1 MNDAANQESAEIV
14 PLSFA
19 QQRLWFLYRLE
30 GPSSTYNIPVRLH
43 LEGALDGA
51 ALEAALRD
59 LVVRHEILRT
69 LFPEIDD
76 APQQLVLA
84 TDDPRACL
92 TLDRQ
97 DVNEAT
103 LPDLLRQAATYAFRL
118 DREMPIR
125 ATLFRLAEDS
135 HVLLVLV
142 HHIAADGASLAPLA
156 RDLAQAYAA
165 RLKGQAPAFAP
176 LPVQYADYA
185 LWQRELLG
193 EESQPGS
200 LIAQQGA
207 YWRQALAGLP
217 ECIALPTD
225 RPRPAI
231 SSYRGDQ
238 LPIQIAPALHAK
250 LRALVRSSGTSLF
263 MLLQAGLAI
272 LLGKLGAGDDI
283 AIGSPIASRTDSAL
297 NDLVGFFVNTLV
309 LRTNLSGD
317 PSVQDLLAR
326 VREQSLSAYA
336 NQDLP
341 FERLVEIL
349 NPARAQNHAPLVQ
362 VMLVLQNT
370 EAATLDL
377 PGLELRQEPVG
388 TGTAKFDLLLSL
400 TETAD
405 AKGQPAGLAG
415 AIEYA
420 TDLYDRASIEIL
432 ASRLTRVLEAIA
444 ADPAQRIGDIDLLT
458 PDERRQIL
466 VDWNDTA
473 HPLPEATLPQLFE
486 AQAERTP
493 DAIALV
499 FEDAELSYAA
509 LNAKAN
515 QLAHHLIGLGIG
527 PEAIVALCLPRSLE
541 MVIALLGILKAGA
554 AYLPLDPDYPAERL
568 RFMLADARP
577 SAVIAIS
584 DIPAQLLGD
593 DNPHILLD
601 DPEIV
606 AALEN
611 APQTN
616 PTDAGRT
623 KPLAPQNPAYVIYT
637 SGSTGTP
644 KGVVV
649 GQGGLFNYAR
659 WAIETYPLDL
669 GVGAAV
675 ATPLAF
681 DATITSLLLPL
692 ASGKSSFL
700 LRPGQELAHLSEIL
714 LQCGNYSLLKL
725 TPAHIEALNRMVP
738 EPSLDATVHSIVIG
752 GEALQH
758 ATVADWRR
766 RGPLIRLFN
775 EYGPTETVVGC
786 TLYEIRADDPEDGDV
801 PIGRP
806 IWNARVYVLDGL
818 LRPVPVG
825 VAGELY
831 IAGAGLA
838 RGYLNRPGLTAE
850 RFVACPFG
858 PPGARMYRTGD
869 LAKWRAD
876 GVLDFLGR
884 ADQQVKIRGFR
895 IEPGEIEAA
904 LARLPEVAQAA
915 VIAREDQPGHKQLVG
930 YVVAK
935 AGVEIDGEIA
945 PAALRQSLAAT
956 LPDYMVPAA
965 IVFLEALP
973 LTPNGKLDRRAL
985 PAPEFLSSAGR
996 APRTPQEEILA
1007 NLFAEVLDIESVS
1020 IDDGFFDRGGHSLL
1034 ATRLISRIRSELNV
1048 ELPIRVLFEAP
1059 TVAQLAQRVEQEQRE
1074 RTGLQLP
1081 ALAPV
1086 GRGEDMPLSFA
1097 QQRLWFLNQLEA
1109 GSAFYNM
1116 PAAVRLTG
1124 KLDVEAL
1131 RRTLNE
1137 IVRRHE
1143 ALRTRFASV
1152 DGAPTQIIAA
1162 ALELALPLTDL
1173 SELPAAEAEGRAQQ
1187 SAQDEART
1195 PFDLEHG
1202 PLIRAQLI
1210 RLGDREHIAL
1220 LTMHH
1225 IVSDG
1230 WSIGVLIKEIAAL
1243 YAAYSQ
1249 GRPSPLPELLIQ
1261 YADYAHWQRQWL
1273 QGAALEGQLGYWKE
1287 QLADAPTLLALP
1299 TDRPRPA
1306 AQGAQGDAISITISS
1321 QDAARLQIW
1330 AEEHHATLFMTLLTI
1345 LEIVLFRWTRTADV
1359 IVGTVVAGRMQTA
1372 VEPLIGCFMN
1382 FLPLRMRCE
1391 PVESATGMLKRL
1403 REIVL
1408 GAYSHQ
1414 DCPFEA
1420 IIEAVNPARDTSHNP
1435 IFNVALLLQNYP
1447 RSALMLDQLKL
1458 EALPTNRHASAL
1470 DLRFVAEHKHEGLR
1484 LTCEYNTDL
1493 FDQATIAAVLDA
1505 YTQVLAQALDRPD
1518 TPIQSLPL
1526 PDALAK
1532 QAEASIKRDRKQRL
1546 VVASTFTAEPI
1557 ESALLFWIMKLGLTA
1572 EIEFAPYNQ
1581 VFQTLLDSQG
1591 LFATN
1596 RDGVNI
1602 ILLRLEDWIRD
1613 AGRDISTTEQFRLM
1627 ENNAEELVAAT
1638 NVLAKQA
1645 GVPLVICFCP
1655 LSLALDQQ
1663 DLYRTFITDLEH
1675 RLVAQ
1680 LRSIVGVYPN
1690 SSARLKQLYPVL
1702 AYEDNYADRLG
1713 HIPYTQEQ
1721 YAGLATLMARH
1732 VMALRSRPYKVIVL
1746 DCDDTLWEG
1755 VCGEVGPSGIR
1766 LTEAHRALQCFIV
1779 AQQEAGMLL
1788 CLCSKNNADDVE
1800 AVFYAWPQM
1809 PLQKEHVIASRINWR
1824 PKSENIKALAQE
1836 LQLGLDSFIFV
1847 DNSALECSEVES
1859 HCPGVLVLHLPSAP
1873 ELIPHFLD
1881 HVWAFDHLAV
1891 KSNSLQR
1898 TQQYRHNQAREVVR
1912 DSASSFEEFLDRL
1925 ELKVEMEVVQDHQ
1938 LERVAELTQRTNQFN
1953 LNPLARNPADIRMA
1967 ADRTPFWT
1975 IRVHDRF
1982 GAYGLVG
1989 ALAYEINDEVLEVGT
2004 FLLSCR
2010 VLGRG
2015 VEHEIVRRLG
2025 ELAVQAGCRTVA
2037 FPYRATGRNRPLL
2050 GFLETI
2056 AAPGTMASGAPCF
2069 TVAAVQA
2076 RHLVPAAAPSV
2087 EDESFASSERPVD
2100 LSVLTDIGIF
2110 KEIARDLSDI
2120 PRIVRVIRAST
2131 IRTVEHPQ
2139 GYAAPRT
2146 PAETAMAQIWAEVL
2160 KLDRVGIHDDFFE
2173 HGGHSM
2179 LAMQAIARVQSIF
2192 DVELPL
2198 RALFEAPTV
2207 AQLAQQVEQEQR
2219 ERTGLQLPALAPVG
2233 RGEDMPLSFA
2243 QQRLWFLNQ
2252 LEAGSAFYN
2261 MPAAVR
2267 LTGKLDVEALRRTLN
2282 EIVRRHE
2289 ALRTRFASVD
2299 GAPTQIIAAALEL
2312 ALPLTDLSE
2321 LPAAEAEGRAQQSA
2335 QDEARTPFDLEHGP
2349 LIRAQLIRLGDRE
2362 HIALLTMHH
2371 IVSDGW
2377 SIGVLIKEIVAL
2389 YAAYSQGR
2397 PSPLPELLIQ
2407 YADYAHWQRQ
2417 WLQGAALEGQLGYW
2431 KEQLADAPTLLALPT
2446 DRPRPAVQRY
2456 DGGTLRFAVSRQT
2469 TTGLNALARQ
2479 AQATLFM
2486 TLAAAFNVLL
2496 SRYAGQDDICVGTSI
2511 ANRPRPEVEGLIGFF
2526 VNTLVLRTRL
2536 AGNPSFKDLLMQVR
2550 STALAAYAHQDVPFE
2565 QLVEELK
2572 PQRHLS
2578 HAPLFQVMLVL
2589 QNAPMEALRL
2599 PGLRLEGVEAGSET
2613 AKFDLTLM
2621 AAERE
2626 DELRA
2631 TLTYNTSLFDAPTI
2645 ERMAEH
2651 FTRLLDG
2658 IVEAPETRI
2667 AQLPMLSA
2675 AERHQVVAE
2684 WNATAVDYEGAQTL
2698 HELFEAQVAEAPDAV
2713 AVAFE
2718 GRELTYGELNAR
2730 SNQLAHYLRQ
2740 CGVGPEVLV
2749 GLCVERSLEMVVG
2762 LLGVLKAGGAY
2773 VPLDPSYPPER
2784 LAYMLDDAKLGV
2796 LVTQAH
2802 LVEAL
2807 PAYVGACVCVDAD
2820 GRAIATMPTHAPRS
2834 EASGQHLAY
2843 VTYTSGSTGR
2853 PKGVMTRHAS
2863 AVNYLRFIVNQYG
2876 VTAGER
2882 VLQIP
2887 TLSFDAS
2894 VRDIFGCLSAGGR
2907 LRVMTGADAKHA
2919 QAVLEHL
2926 RRDAITAI
2934 LSITPS
2940 FLEAITS
2947 IARAGGEG
2955 AMAASSLRLVL
2966 ASGEALSERVI
2977 ESVREVLG
2985 AQAEVVNQY
2994 GPTECTMTSTY
3005 YRSRGGE
3012 AVRVGRAIDNV
3023 RAYVLDAAMA
3033 ATPVGVSGELYIGG
3047 AGLSRG
3053 YLNRP
3058 DLTAERFVPNPFAA
3072 GERLYRSGDRAR
3084 WTAQGQLDYLGRLDD
3099 QVKIRGFRI
3108 ELGEVEAVLAALP
3121 GVGEAIVAAREDE
3134 PGERRLVAY
3143 VTPRAHEAAEA
3154 REGTERGEDGGEG
3167 DGLEEAGALR
3177 AALLRVLP
3185 DYMVPSHFVALDRLP
3200 LTPNGKI
3207 DRKALPAPGAQRGEG
3222 GYAAPR
3228 TPAETAMAQIW
3239 AKVLKLDRVGIHDDF
3254 FEHGGHSMLA
3264 MQAIARVQSIFDVE
3278 LPLRALFEAP
3288 TVAQL
3293 AQQVEQEQRERTG
3306 LQLPALAPV
3315 GRGEDMPL
3323 SFAQQ
3328 RLWFLNQ
3335 LEAGSAFYNMP
3346 AAVRLTGKLDVEA
3359 LRRTLNEI
3367 VRRHEALRT
3376 RFASV
3381 DGAPTQIIAAA
3392 LELAL
3397 PLTDLSELPAAEAE
3411 GRAQQSA
3418 QDEARTPFDLEH
3430 GPLIRAQ
3437 LIRLGDREHIALLT
3451 MHHIVSDGWSIGVLI
3466 KEIAALYAA
3475 YSQGRPSPLPE
3486 LLIQYAD
3493 YAHWQRQWLQGAA
3506 LEGQLGYWKEQLA
3519 DAPTLLA
3526 LPTDRPRPAVQR
3538 YDGGTLRFA
3547 VSRQTTTGLNAL
3559 ARQAQATLFMTLAA
3573 AFNVLLSRYAGQDDI
3588 CVGTSIANRPRPEV
3602 EGLIGFFVNTLV
3614 LRTRLAGNP
3623 SFKDLL
3629 MQVRSTALAAY
3640 AHQDVPFEQL
3650 VEELKPQRHLSHA
3663 PLFQVMLVLQNAP
3676 MEALRLPGLRLE
3688 GVEAGSETAKFDLTL
3703 MAAEREDELRATLTY
3718 NTSLFDAPTIER
3730 MAEHFTRLLDGIVEA
3745 PETRIAQLPML
3756 SAAERHQ
3763 VVAEWN
3769 ATAVDYEGAQTLHE
3783 LFEAQVAEA
3792 PDAVA
3797 VAFEGRELTYGELNA
3812 RSNQLAHY
3820 LRQCGVG
3827 PEVLVGLCVERS
3839 LEMVVGLLGVLKAG
3853 GAYVP
3858 LDPSYPPERLA
3869 YMLDDARPAVLL
3881 TQAAVL
3887 PRLPGVEIAVL
3898 CLDVQWPALAE
3909 CSAANPARLS
3919 EADHLAY
3926 VIYTSGSTG
3935 RPKGVGVPQSGLVNF
3950 VHATQQAL
3958 ELDRHD
3964 VLLSVTSLSFDIAA
3978 LELFLPLLVG
3988 ASTLLPSRDVVGDPM
4003 QLVALMERCQV
4014 SVMQATPAT
4023 WRALA
4028 TYRWPSRQKPL
4039 KALCGGE
4046 ALPLELARRLLQHT
4060 SQVWNLYGPTEATIW
4075 CALQR
4080 LTPENLNLS
4089 VPIGRPIANTQLYIL
4104 DELLNPA
4111 PVGVAGELH
4120 IAGAGLARGYLQRPD
4135 LTAEKF
4141 IANPFG
4147 PPGAR
4152 MYKSGDLAR
4161 YLPDGAIEYLGR
4173 LDDQVKIRGFRI
4185 ELGEVEAVLAA
4196 LPGVGEAIVAAREDE
4211 PGERRL
4217 VAYVTPRAH
4226 EAAEAREG
4234 TERGEDG
4241 GEGDGLEAGALR
4253 AALLRVLP
4261 DYMVPSHFVALDR
4274 LPLTPNGKI
4283 DRKALP
4289 APGAQRGEGGYA
4301 APRTPAEAA
4310 MAQIWAEVL
4319 KLDRVGIHDN
4329 FFELGGHSML
4339 AVKLTAAVKH
4349 RFDFELPL
4357 SQLFVSPTVAALSQ
4371 EIAANRPLQRL
4382 LVPIKGGSCEPPLF
4396 LFHPSGGGIFCY
4408 SQLANALDETRP
4420 VYGIRS
4426 AHRTGISIE
4435 PYDLETVCNAYVA
4448 ELLALQPSGPFYLGG
4463 YSLGGGLAFQ
4473 VARSLERDHHEVAAV
4488 VLLDTVIRKNDA
4500 DAHAETSLS
4509 DFIQSMVNRSPQ
4521 NIEGLFGADLVL
4533 VHAKI
4538 NALINKIGLQA
4549 FVDRLCV
4556 EQNDL
4561 DDVLGFSKPHQN
4573 LLLEIHRAM
4582 DIHNRLM
4589 MSFEPGL
4596 IKAPIHSFWA
4606 ERTLAQGY
4614 DENAWLSYSENG
4626 PCCTIHILPGGH
4638 ETFINGDNA
4647 DTIARILS
4655 DVLCADGGGTIAVK
4669 GNGDYK

>member
-1 MNDAANQESAEIV
+1 MNAAELVSLFGRNGIELKVVDGKITYEAVRGFTTPELIAYLKNNKQEIIDILTLQSDADKT
-14 PLSFA
+14 LK
-19 QQRLWFLYRLE
+19 RR
-30 GPSSTYNIPVRLH
+30 SSNV
-43 LEGALDGA
+43 
-51 ALEAALRD
+51 
-59 LVVRHEILRT
+59 
-69 LFPEIDD
+69 
-76 APQQLVLA
+76 VLA
-84 TDDPRACL
+84 
-92 TLDRQ
+92 
-97 DVNEAT
+97 
-103 LPDLLRQAATYAFRL
+103 
-118 DREMPIR
+118 
-125 ATLFRLAEDS
+125 
-135 HVLLVLV
+135 
-142 HHIAADGASLAPLA
+142 
-156 RDLAQAYAA
+156 
-165 RLKGQAPAFAP
+165 
-176 LPVQYADYA
+176 
-185 LWQRELLG
+185 
-193 EESQPGS
+193 
-200 LIAQQGA
+200 
-207 YWRQALAGLP
+207 
-217 ECIALPTD
+217 
-225 RPRPAI
+225 
-231 SSYRGDQ
+231 
-238 LPIQIAPALHAK
+238 
-250 LRALVRSSGTSLF
+250 
-263 MLLQAGLAI
+263 
-272 LLGKLGAGDDI
+272 
-283 AIGSPIASRTDSAL
+283 
-297 NDLVGFFVNTLV
+297 
-309 LRTNLSGD
+309 
-317 PSVQDLLAR
+317 
-326 VREQSLSAYA
+326 
-336 NQDLP
+336 
-341 FERLVEIL
+341 
-349 NPARAQNHAPLVQ
+349 
-362 VMLVLQNT
+362 
-370 EAATLDL
+370 
-377 PGLELRQEPVG
+377 
-388 TGTAKFDLLLSL
+388 
-400 TETAD
+400 
-405 AKGQPAGLAG
+405 
-415 AIEYA
+415 
-420 TDLYDRASIEIL
+420 
-432 ASRLTRVLEAIA
+432 
-444 ADPAQRIGDIDLLT
+444 
-458 PDERRQIL
+458 
-466 VDWNDTA
+466 
-473 HPLPEATLPQLFE
+473 
-486 AQAERTP
+486 
-493 DAIALV
+493 
-499 FEDAELSYAA
+499 
-509 LNAKAN
+509 
-515 QLAHHLIGLGIG
+515 
-527 PEAIVALCLPRSLE
+527 
-541 MVIALLGILKAGA
+541 
-554 AYLPLDPDYPAERL
+554 
-568 RFMLADARP
+568 
-577 SAVIAIS
+577 
-584 DIPAQLLGD
+584 
-593 DNPHILLD
+593 
-601 DPEIV
+601 
-606 AALEN
+606 
-611 APQTN
+611 
-616 PTDAGRT
+616 
-623 KPLAPQNPAYVIYT
+623 
-637 SGSTGTP
+637 
-644 KGVVV
+644 
-649 GQGGLFNYAR
+649 
-659 WAIETYPLDL
+659 
-669 GVGAAV
+669 
-675 ATPLAF
+675 
-681 DATITSLLLPL
+681 
-692 ASGKSSFL
+692 
-700 LRPGQELAHLSEIL
+700 
-714 LQCGNYSLLKL
+714 
-725 TPAHIEALNRMVP
+725 
-738 EPSLDATVHSIVIG
+738 
-752 GEALQH
+752 
-758 ATVADWRR
+758 
-766 RGPLIRLFN
+766 
-775 EYGPTETVVGC
+775 
-786 TLYEIRADDPEDGDV
+786 
-801 PIGRP
+801 
-806 IWNARVYVLDGL
+806 
-818 LRPVPVG
+818 
-825 VAGELY
+825 
-831 IAGAGLA
+831 
-838 RGYLNRPGLTAE
+838 
-850 RFVACPFG
+850 
-858 PPGARMYRTGD
+858 
-869 LAKWRAD
+869 
-876 GVLDFLGR
+876 
-884 ADQQVKIRGFR
+884 
-895 IEPGEIEAA
+895 
-904 LARLPEVAQAA
+904 
-915 VIAREDQPGHKQLVG
+915 
-930 YVVAK
+930 
-935 AGVEIDGEIA
+935 
-945 PAALRQSLAAT
+945 
-956 LPDYMVPAA
+956 
-965 IVFLEALP
+965 
-973 LTPNGKLDRRAL
+973 
-985 PAPEFLSSAGR
+985 
-996 APRTPQEEILA
+996 
-1007 NLFAEVLDIESVS
+1007 
-1020 IDDGFFDRGGHSLL
+1020 
-1034 ATRLISRIRSELNV
+1034 
-1048 ELPIRVLFEAP
+1048 
-1059 TVAQLAQRVEQEQRE
+1059 
-1074 RTGLQLP
+1074 
-1081 ALAPV
+1081 
-1086 GRGEDMPLSFA
+1086 SFA

-1225 IVSDG
+1225 IVSDD
-1230 WSIGVLIKEIAAL
+1230 WSIGVLIKEIA
-1243 YAAYSQ
+1243 
-1249 GRPSPLPELLIQ
+1249 
-1261 YADYAHWQRQWL
+1261 
-1273 QGAALEGQLGYWKE
+1273 
-1287 QLADAPTLLALP
+1287 
-1299 TDRPRPA
+1299 
-1306 AQGAQGDAISITISS
+1306 
-1321 QDAARLQIW
+1321 
-1330 AEEHHATLFMTLLTI
+1330 
-1345 LEIVLFRWTRTADV
+1345 
-1359 IVGTVVAGRMQTA
+1359 
-1372 VEPLIGCFMN
+1372 
-1382 FLPLRMRCE
+1382 
-1391 PVESATGMLKRL
+1391 
-1403 REIVL
+1403 
-1408 GAYSHQ
+1408 
-1414 DCPFEA
+1414 
-1420 IIEAVNPARDTSHNP
+1420 
-1435 IFNVALLLQNYP
+1435 
-1447 RSALMLDQLKL
+1447 
-1458 EALPTNRHASAL
+1458 
-1470 DLRFVAEHKHEGLR
+1470 
-1484 LTCEYNTDL
+1484 
-1493 FDQATIAAVLDA
+1493 
-1505 YTQVLAQALDRPD
+1505 
-1518 TPIQSLPL
+1518 
-1526 PDALAK
+1526 
-1532 QAEASIKRDRKQRL
+1532 
-1546 VVASTFTAEPI
+1546 
-1557 ESALLFWIMKLGLTA
+1557 
-1572 EIEFAPYNQ
+1572 
-1581 VFQTLLDSQG
+1581 
-1591 LFATN
+1591 
-1596 RDGVNI
+1596 
-1602 ILLRLEDWIRD
+1602 
-1613 AGRDISTTEQFRLM
+1613 
-1627 ENNAEELVAAT
+1627 
-1638 NVLAKQA
+1638 
-1645 GVPLVICFCP
+1645 
-1655 LSLALDQQ
+1655 
-1663 DLYRTFITDLEH
+1663 
-1675 RLVAQ
+1675 
-1680 LRSIVGVYPN
+1680 
-1690 SSARLKQLYPVL
+1690 
-1702 AYEDNYADRLG
+1702 
-1713 HIPYTQEQ
+1713 
-1721 YAGLATLMARH
+1721 
-1732 VMALRSRPYKVIVL
+1732 
-1746 DCDDTLWEG
+1746 
-1755 VCGEVGPSGIR
+1755 
-1766 LTEAHRALQCFIV
+1766 
-1779 AQQEAGMLL
+1779 
-1788 CLCSKNNADDVE
+1788 
-1800 AVFYAWPQM
+1800 
-1809 PLQKEHVIASRINWR
+1809 
-1824 PKSENIKALAQE
+1824 
-1836 LQLGLDSFIFV
+1836 
-1847 DNSALECSEVES
+1847 
-1859 HCPGVLVLHLPSAP
+1859 
-1873 ELIPHFLD
+1873 
-1881 HVWAFDHLAV
+1881 
-1891 KSNSLQR
+1891 
-1898 TQQYRHNQAREVVR
+1898 
-1912 DSASSFEEFLDRL
+1912 
-1925 ELKVEMEVVQDHQ
+1925 
-1938 LERVAELTQRTNQFN
+1938 
-1953 LNPLARNPADIRMA
+1953 
-1967 ADRTPFWT
+1967 
-1975 IRVHDRF
+1975 
-1982 GAYGLVG
+1982 
-1989 ALAYEINDEVLEVGT
+1989 
-2004 FLLSCR
+2004 
-2010 VLGRG
+2010 
-2015 VEHEIVRRLG
+2015 
-2025 ELAVQAGCRTVA
+2025 
-2037 FPYRATGRNRPLL
+2037 
-2050 GFLETI
+2050 
-2056 AAPGTMASGAPCF
+2056 
-2069 TVAAVQA
+2069 
-2076 RHLVPAAAPSV
+2076 
-2087 EDESFASSERPVD
+2087 
-2100 LSVLTDIGIF
+2100 
-2110 KEIARDLSDI
+2110 
-2120 PRIVRVIRAST
+2120 
-2131 IRTVEHPQ
+2131 
-2139 GYAAPRT
+2139 
-2146 PAETAMAQIWAEVL
+2146 
-2160 KLDRVGIHDDFFE
+2160 
-2173 HGGHSM
+2173 
-2179 LAMQAIARVQSIF
+2179 
-2192 DVELPL
+2192 
-2198 RALFEAPTV
+2198 
-2207 AQLAQQVEQEQR
+2207 
-2219 ERTGLQLPALAPVG
+2219 
-2233 RGEDMPLSFA
+2233 
-2243 QQRLWFLNQ
+2243 
-2252 LEAGSAFYN
+2252 
-2261 MPAAVR
+2261 
-2267 LTGKLDVEALRRTLN
+2267 
-2282 EIVRRHE
+2282 
-2289 ALRTRFASVD
+2289 
-2299 GAPTQIIAAALEL
+2299 
-2312 ALPLTDLSE
+2312 
-2321 LPAAEAEGRAQQSA
+2321 
-2335 QDEARTPFDLEHGP
+2335 
-2349 LIRAQLIRLGDRE
+2349 
-2362 HIALLTMHH
+2362 
-2371 IVSDGW
+2371 
-2377 SIGVLIKEIVAL
+2377 AL

-3239 AKVLKLDRVGIHDDF
+3239 AKVLKLDRVGIHDNF
-3254 FEHGGHSMLA
+3254 FEHGGDSLRALVVLSRMRKA
-3264 MQAIARVQSIFDVE
+3264 FDVE

-3293 AQQVEQEQRERTG
+3293 AQRVEQEQRERTG

-3451 MHHIVSDGWSIGVLI
+3451 MHHIVSDDWSIGVLI

-3935 RPKGVGVPQSGLVNF
+3935 RPKGVGVPHAGIVNRLNWMQEAYALHDSDRILQKTPFSFDVSVWELFWPLLNGSTLVMARPGGHQDADYLSR
-3950 VHATQQAL
+3950 VIAQQAITTLHFVPPML
-3958 ELDRHD
+3958 EAFLNGR
-3964 VLLSVTSLSFDIAA
+3964 
-3978 LELFLPLLVG
+3978 ELPRC
-3988 ASTLLPSRDVVGDPM
+3988 ATLKRVICSG
-4003 QLVALMERCQV
+4003 Q
-4014 SVMQATPAT
+4014 
-4023 WRALA
+4023 
-4028 TYRWPSRQKPL
+4028 
-4039 KALCGGE
+4039 
-4046 ALPLELARRLLQHT
+4046 ALPLELQQRFFKALPHAELH
-4060 SQVWNLYGPTEATIW
+4060 NLYGPTEASVDVTFW
-4075 CALQR
+4075 ACDAATAL
-4080 LTPENLNLS
+4080 NA

-4339 AVKLTAAVKH
+4339 AVKLIEQMRKEGFHTDVRALFIAPTLAELTLKVSGASGEIDVPLNGIPPGCEAIAPEMLTLLALTSEEIEQVVGDVSGGAANVQEIYPLAPLQEGILFHHLMNQEGDAYLLSRTLRFDAREQLDRFLQALQRVIDRHDILRTAVHWENLPEPVQVVWRNARLVIEEVAVDARGEDAFEQLIARHHPRRYRFDIRKAPLIRCFVAQDRARAQWLLQIFSHHLISDHATLDLLIDEIGTILRGLTHRLPAPHPFRNFVAQARSGVSRAANEAFFKEMLADVSEPTAPFGLLEVRGDGLGIEEAVRPVNALLSARIRQISGTLRISAASVVHAAWAQVLSRISGRHDVVFGTVLFGRMHAGEGLDRTLGMFINTLPVRIRTSMRSVQQSVQDTHRLLGRLLQHEHASLALAQRCSGVVAPAPLFSTLLNYRHGPDADTRKASNLEWALEGVEVLSTEERTNYPCVLSVDDLGTGFILTAQIGARVGAERLCDYMHTVLENLVQALEDAPQTDIARIEVLAEHERTQLVAEWNATAVDYEGAQTLHELFEAQVAEAPDAVAVAFEGRELTYGELNARSNQLAHYLRQCGVGPEVLVGLCVERSLEMVVGLLGVLKAGGAYVPLDPSYPPERLAYMLDDARPAVLLTQAAVLPRLPGVEIAVLCLDVQWPALAECSAANPARLSEADHLAYVIYTSGSTGRPKGVGVPH
-4349 RFDFELPL
+4349 AGIVNRLNWMQEAYALHDSDRILQKTPFSFDVSVWELFWPLLNGSTLVMARPGGHQDADYLSRVIAQQAITTLHFVPPMLEAFLNGRELPRCATLKRVICSGQALPLELQQRFFKALPHAELHNLYGPTEASVDVTFWACDAATALNAVPIGRPIANTQLYILDELLNPAPVGVAGELHIAGAGLARGYLQRPDLTAEKFIANPFGPPGARMYKSGDLARYLPDGAIEYLGRLDDQVKIRGFRIELGEVEAVLAALPGVGEAIVAAREDEPGERRLVAYVTPRAHEAAEAREGTERGEDGGEGDGLEAGALRAALLRVLPDYMVPSHFVALDRLPLTPNGKIDRKALPAPGAQRGEGGYAAPRTPAEAAMAQIWAEVLKLDRVGIHDNFFELGGHSILAMQAIARVQSIFDVELPL
-4357 SQLFVSPTVAALSQ
+4357 RALFEAPTVA
-4371 EIAANRPLQRL
+4371 
-4382 LVPIKGGSCEPPLF
+4382 
-4396 LFHPSGGGIFCY
+4396 
-4408 SQLANALDETRP
+4408 QLAQRVDTE
-4420 VYGIRS
+4420 IRYP
-4426 AHRTGISIE
+4426 E
-4435 PYDLETVCNAYVA
+4435 
-4448 ELLALQPSGPFYLGG
+4448 
-4463 YSLGGGLAFQ
+4463 
-4473 VARSLERDHHEVAAV
+4473 EV
-4488 VLLDTVIRKNDA
+4488 
-4500 DAHAETSLS
+4500 
-4509 DFIQSMVNRSPQ
+4509 
-4521 NIEGLFGADLVL
+4521 
-4533 VHAKI
+4533 
-4538 NALINKIGLQA
+4538 
-4549 FVDRLCV
+4549 
-4556 EQNDL
+4556 
-4561 DDVLGFSKPHQN
+4561 
-4573 LLLEIHRAM
+4573 EI
-4582 DIHNRLM
+4582 
-4589 MSFEPGL
+4589 
-4596 IKAPIHSFWA
+4596 
-4606 ERTLAQGY
+4606 
-4614 DENAWLSYSENG
+4614 
-4626 PCCTIHILPGGH
+4626 
-4638 ETFINGDNA
+4638 
-4647 DTIARILS
+4647 
-4655 DVLCADGGGTIAVK
+4655 
-4669 GNGDYK
+4669 